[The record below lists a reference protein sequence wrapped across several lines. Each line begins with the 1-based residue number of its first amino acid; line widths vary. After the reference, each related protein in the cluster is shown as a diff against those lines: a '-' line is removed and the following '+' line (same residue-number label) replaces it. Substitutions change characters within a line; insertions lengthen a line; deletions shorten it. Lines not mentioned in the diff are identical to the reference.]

1 MKAEVK
7 RGKGEG
13 RGQGL
18 KGKEGGRM
26 REKGWEE
33 RGPKAHSQNS
43 DFGTAVISVLW
54 WPFIDE
60 RQLRH
65 DGVRE

>member
-1 MKAEVK
+1 M
-7 RGKGEG
+7 GKGK
-13 RGQGL
+13 GQGL
-18 KGKEGGRM
+18 KGKEGGRK

-33 RGPKAHSQNS
+33 RGPKAHLKNS
-43 DFGTAVISVLW
+43 DFDAPVTSVLW

-60 RQLRH
+60 SQLRH